1 MSFHCKTCNLD
12 FTTSSNIRKHERT
25 EKHITKSKL
34 ISTVVTTSEQKIKDL
49 EEKLENSQHKIN
61 LQEQVIKSYKIIL
74 NLTGYPVDQVGPIV
88 SVTPVAPVVPDNP
101 VLPQAVASQELKQKK
116 KTYVTNLEPVH
127 NATSM
132 HCIMNAE
139 QNKCNIE
146 IIKNYFLL
154 QELDSDNCLHFDVL
168 SKLLKITI
176 DQCKLL
182 YREIPRYEWTKR
194 PFDLRKHMESFP
206 VTSCQECEKQVSIV
220 QCNTLHT
227 WKEKKICD
235 TCYSKHA
242 EEREQMWRQ
251 IEQYRK
257 IECSLC
263 LSMKQCKEECY
274 HFDHINMFDKENGIY
289 SMVSDGRNMEDIH
302 KEVDKCQ
309 VLCISCHHMVT
320 SIERKTGFMDLKRDY
335 TAAYLKQPENEE
347 LNRVLQEKYHKVMT
361 PIYVEMRQIIQE
373 RK

>member
-1 MSFHCKTCNLD
+1 MDLH
-12 FTTSSNIRKHERT
+12 
-25 EKHITKSKL
+25 KL
-34 ISTVVTTSEQKIKDL
+34 SRPELLKACKDL
-49 EEKLENSQHKIN
+49 EIKGVNALRKEEMIEKIN
-61 LQEQVIKSYKIIL
+61 EYHSKLKLPPFLQQLLQTIPTDTKRKVCRQC
-74 NLTGYPVDQVGPIV
+74 N
-88 SVTPVAPVVPDNP
+88 
-101 VLPQAVASQELKQKK
+101 ELG
-116 KTYVTNLEPVH
+116 H
-127 NATSM
+127 SATSI
-132 HCIMNAE
+132 HFIMNAE
-139 QNKCNIE
+139 QNKRNIE

-154 QELDSDNCLHFDVL
+154 QELDSDNRLHFDVL
-168 SKLLKITI
+168 SKKLNITM

-257 IECSLC
+257 IECAIC
-263 LSMKQCKEECY
+263 LSMKQYKEEHY

-302 KEVDKCQ
+302 KEIDKCQ

-320 SIERKTGFMDLKRDY
+320 SIERKTGFFEIKRDY
-335 TAAYLKQPENEE
+335 TSAYLKQPENEE
-347 LNRVLQEKYHKVMT
+347 LNRVLKENYHKVMT